1 MSRKKVQVEFNRIK
15 MTKSNTLSNDEFEV
29 LCYEKYQYIS
39 VDLLEKYKARKYLT
53 KELKYSL
60 MKLGFEYKE
69 KYLNTNDAQD
79 YVTRSKQIDIIDRKI
94 LRIGLGKDKLY
105 TCRWLEVPVVL

>member
-1 MSRKKVQVEFNRIK
+1 MTEKKIV
-15 MTKSNTLSNDEFEV
+15 TKEELKVLSTMVDDTITKNILRETA
-29 LCYEKYQYIS
+29 
-39 VDLLEKYKARKYLT
+39 DLLEKYKARKYLT

>member
-1 MSRKKVQVEFNRIK
+1 MVSDTN
-15 MTKSNTLSNDEFEV
+15 TKEILAETAN
-29 LCYEKYQYIS
+29 
-39 VDLLEKYKARKYLT
+39 LLEKYKERKYLT

-60 MKLGFEYKE
+60 MKLGYEYKE

-79 YVTRSKQIDIIDRKI
+79 YVTRSKQIDIIDRNI

-105 TCRWLEVPVVL
+105 TCRWLEVPIVL

>member
-1 MSRKKVQVEFNRIK
+1 MTEKKIV
-15 MTKSNTLSNDEFEV
+15 TKEELKILSTMVDDTTTKNILRETA
-29 LCYEKYQYIS
+29 
-39 VDLLEKYKARKYLT
+39 DLLEKYKVRKYLT